1 LGFSSTYSFSFRF
14 LLNTKSFYLF
24 NSYFKQFLLK
34 VNKKKGIYLSNI
46 YVMSMTSLV
55 YILFY
60 VYVPIKKKTKRKK
73 YPIFM
78 NKLFY
83 KGLISVTSGL

>member
-1 LGFSSTYSFSFRF
+1 
-14 LLNTKSFYLF
+14 
-24 NSYFKQFLLK
+24 
-34 VNKKKGIYLSNI
+34 
-46 YVMSMTSLV
+46 MSMTSLV